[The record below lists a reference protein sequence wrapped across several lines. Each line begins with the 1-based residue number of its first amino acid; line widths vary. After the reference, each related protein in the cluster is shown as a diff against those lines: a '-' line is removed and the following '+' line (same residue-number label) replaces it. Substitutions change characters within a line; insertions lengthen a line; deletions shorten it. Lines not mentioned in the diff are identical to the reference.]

1 LRIPS
6 EREYIHERLGSRFR
20 DALSEYDTSR
30 RVSVLVDEFL
40 TPGLVSGR
48 RVLDV
53 GAGFG
58 FFSARLRQLG
68 ADVIATDIGENLL
81 KHIRENVG
89 CECQRVDAL
98 ALLERFGPESFD
110 IVVSS
115 ECIEHTPSPGRAL
128 AEMAAVLKPG
138 GLISVSTPNWLW
150 GPVVRAATMAGLR
163 PFDGLENFSS
173 FRSIRRVLEGQ
184 GVEIVRE
191 KGLHL
196 FPFQLRAYQLS
207 RWCDDHLQAV
217 RYLMINLCVL
227 GQKKKLP

>member
-1 LRIPS
+1 
-6 EREYIHERLGSRFR
+6 
-20 DALSEYDTSR
+20 
-30 RVSVLVDEFL
+30 LVDEFL
-40 TPGLVSGR
+40 PSALLSGR

-68 ADVIATDIGENLL
+68 ANVIATDIGENLL
-81 KHIRENVG
+81 THIRQNVG

-98 ALLERFGPESFD
+98 SLRERFGPESFD

-115 ECIEHTPSPGRAL
+115 ECIEHTPSPERAL

-150 GPVVRAATMAGLR
+150 GPVVRVATVVGFR

-173 FRSIRRVLEGQ
+173 FRSIRRVLNAQ
-184 GVEIVRE
+184 GVEVVQE

-196 FPFQLRAYQLS
+196 FPFQLRAHQLS
-207 RWCDDHLQAV
+207 RWCDDHLQAL
-217 RYLMINLCVL
+217 RFLMINLCVL
-227 GQKKKLP
+227 GRKKAEKWRLAES